1 MIVADGTVQWF
12 KRTISDADIC
22 GVLLRDPEVAWATA
36 GRLHRNGGAGGMS
49 TGMKTIK
56 TTPSIVAAV
65 VLLLLVCL
73 ASSVFFLM
81 SSAAEATVLESL
93 TLEQLAQRATSVVV
107 AEVVEA
113 PPRVALVGQA
123 GTSAGMP
130 QTYFDLQVI
139 DVVKGTAP
147 AGITVS
153 VLGGEL
159 GDYRVEVDGMPVFTP
174 GETCL
179 LFLDAQGRVI
189 GGTQGKLD
197 VTDGMVQGLSQSLTS
212 VRARIG
218 RALPATGAGS
228 ASIAPSATVY
238 DVVPSVESSTA
249 LLSGVGALAVPVI
262 TGINPGSAP
271 AGTGDRVTITG
282 TGFGTTAGS
291 GSVKFFYRS
300 PGQPTTTITAPIMS
314 WSDTSIVAEVP
325 VGTVDG
331 YPASAS
337 SGPVTVTNSSGQ
349 ISAGYDFQVEFGFG
363 SLRWL
368 TPVVDFRVNAN
379 TADTSQ
385 ERALIDAA
393 AAVWSAPANFAIV
406 DVGACSTTVVN
417 SGDGKNDIFWSS
429 TLLPSGVI
437 ATSWTSY
444 WDELGLIR
452 EVDICFNDTFNW
464 GDGAGGTMD
473 VQSIALHEMGHW
485 LKLRDLYG
493 TADMGKVMY
502 GLRSYGTQTRELSS
516 GDREGIIWIYGASG
530 PSAPVVSAGSDATVT
545 IGSTFSRSGSFTD
558 PDDEGWT
565 ATVDYGDGSGPVP
578 LTLNSGKTFS
588 LSHLYAGTGAYTV
601 AVTVEDSGHLS
612 GTDTLAVTVNPTSP
626 AYTSYRG
633 LDRYDTAIRL
643 SRAAYPATLPA
654 GSGLVLAPGETFQE
668 ALCGAPL
675 ASAYGGP
682 VLLNPK
688 TGIRKDVMSEIRR
701 LAPQSV
707 FVIGYS
713 TAIVTAIRA
722 ALPGITVTPI
732 NGTSVYDMSYRVAK
746 ALGAKVGDLSAA
758 TAVITIGT
766 NFPDA
771 LGVAPLTC
779 FNEWPILLTEPATKL
794 NPNLP
799 LHAKAAQALS
809 ELGITRTIK
818 VGTYAPLPPGV
829 TYSNL
834 SGANRYVT
842 NVNVASWAR
851 ANAGLTFTH
860 TAIAT
865 GDKFPDALAAGP
877 YLAKD
882 GGILLLSPLL
892 GPLPVPIGEVITAN
906 AASVQHFT
914 FIAMV
919 EPVIS
924 QVKVSLP

>member
-1 MIVADGTVQWF
+1 
-12 KRTISDADIC
+12 
-22 GVLLRDPEVAWATA
+22 
-36 GRLHRNGGAGGMS
+36 
-49 TGMKTIK
+49 MKTVK
-56 TTPSIVAAV
+56 NTPSIVAAAA
-65 VLLLLVCL
+65 LLLLVCL

-107 AEVVEA
+107 AEVLEA
-113 PPRVALVGQA
+113 PPRVALTGQA
-123 GTSAGMP
+123 GTSAAMP

-147 AGITVS
+147 ADITVA
-153 VLGGEL
+153 VMGGEL
-159 GDYRVEVDGMPVFTP
+159 GSYRVEVDGMPVFTP

-197 VTDGMVQGLSQSLTS
+197 VTGGMVQELSQSLTS

-218 RALPATGAGS
+218 RALPATGAGNP
-228 ASIAPSATVY
+228 SIAPSATVY
-238 DVVPSVESSTA
+238 DVVPSVEPSAA
-249 LLSGVGALAVPVI
+249 LASGLGVLAVPMI

-282 TGFGTTAGS
+282 TGFGAWDGAVKCA
-291 GSVKFFYRS
+291 VKFFYQT
-300 PGQPTTTITAPIMS
+300 GQPTIAAPIVS

-325 VGTVDG
+325 VGTVRD
-331 YPASAS
+331 YPASSS

-349 ISAGYDFQVEFGFG
+349 ISPGYDFQVEFGFG
-363 SLRWL
+363 LLRWR

-379 TADTSQ
+379 TADTREEQ
-385 ERALIDAA
+385 ALIDAA
-393 AAVWSAPANFAIV
+393 AAVWSAPANFIFA
-406 DVGACSTTVVN
+406 DVGACSTTVIN
-417 SGDGKNDIFWSS
+417 SEDGKNDMFWSS
-429 TLLPSGVI
+429 TLLSTGVI
-437 ATSWTSY
+437 ATSSTLY
-444 WDELGLIR
+444 LGDRIL
-452 EVDICFNDTFNW
+452 EVDICFNDYYVW
-464 GDGAGGTMD
+464 GDGTGGTMD

-502 GLRSYGTQTRELSS
+502 GLRSPGTQTRELSP
-516 GDREGIIWIYGASG
+516 GDREGIVWMYGASG

-545 IGSTFSRSGSFTD
+545 IGSAFSRSGSFTD
-558 PDDEGWT
+558 PDDDSWT
-565 ATVDYGDGSGPVP
+565 ATVDYGDGSGLVP
-578 LTLNSGKTFS
+578 LTLNSNKTFS
-588 LSHLYAGTGAYTV
+588 LSHLYGGTGAYTV
-601 AVTVEDSGHLS
+601 TVTVEDSGHLS
-612 GTDTLAVTVNPTSP
+612 GTDTLAVTVNPPSP
-626 AYTSYRG
+626 AYIAYRG
-633 LDRYDTAIRL
+633 LDRYDTAVKL
-643 SRAAYPATLPA
+643 SRAASPGTLPP
-654 GSGLVLAPGETFQE
+654 GSGLVIAPGETFQE

-688 TGIRKDVMSEIRR
+688 TAVRQDVMTEVRR
-701 LAPQSV
+701 LVPQTV
-707 FVIGYS
+707 FCIGYS
-713 TAIVTAIRA
+713 TAIVTSIRA
-722 ALPGITVTPI
+722 ALPGITVTAI

-746 ALGAKVGDLSAA
+746 ALGAKVGDLSGA

-779 FNEWPILLTEPATKL
+779 FNKWPILLTEPATKL

-799 LHAKAAQALS
+799 LHVKAAQALS

-834 SGANRYVT
+834 SGANRYYT
-842 NVNVASWAR
+842 NANVANWAK

-892 GPLPVPIGEVITAN
+892 GPIQAPVVAVLTAN
-906 AASVQHFT
+906 AAAVQHFT

-919 EPVIS
+919 EPVIG
-924 QVKVSLP
+924 QVKALLP